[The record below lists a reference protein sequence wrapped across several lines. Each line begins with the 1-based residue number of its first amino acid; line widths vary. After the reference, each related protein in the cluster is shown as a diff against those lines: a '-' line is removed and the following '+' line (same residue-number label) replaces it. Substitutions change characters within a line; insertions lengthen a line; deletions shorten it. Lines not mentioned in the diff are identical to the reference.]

1 MVKIRREGNGTTW
14 LLEGETLPERLDELT
29 EIFKFYSRK
38 DGQTMDPRFMAE
50 VMALQTQALAHMARA
65 QEQEM
70 ERLRKVEKDM
80 DALRKEFT
88 AAMQELKAP
97 AQGRLNKPALQ
108 PPSSMRKS

>member
-50 VMALQTQALAHMARA
+50 VMSLHTQALAQMARM
-65 QEQEM
+65 QEEEM
-70 ERLRKVEKDM
+70 NRLRKVESEVAAM
-80 DALRKEFT
+80 RKEFK
-88 AAMQELKAP
+88 AAMEKMENPQ
-97 AQGRLNKPALQ
+97 QGQLNKRTLSA
-108 PPSSMRKS
+108 PSSIRKS